1 MISKNGIP
9 ITNLDEWLQ
18 LAPPKRPDQWVEGR
32 SAMELARNWLDGLP
46 LEVLQAIQGHPSFGE
61 ILDWTAEPEV
71 TLRFDAC
78 AGEPR
83 NSDLV
88 VTALDAHGAFL
99 IGVEGKA
106 DEEFD
111 KLLPDCFVASMEA
124 KLKNERSNRLAR
136 LEFLTRAFLEVK
148 QSGEP
153 SVKLIRYQLLT
164 ACAGILAEAI
174 RRNIRRAVFL
184 VHEFRT
190 VLTNDANHCRNSID
204 LDNFVWRI
212 SRGSYRG
219 ITAGQI
225 IGPIS
230 LPEHSAF
237 SNEVE
242 LYIGKVV
249 RDLRSD

>member
-1 MISKNGIP
+1 
-9 ITNLDEWLQ
+9 
-18 LAPPKRPDQWVEGR
+18 
-32 SAMELARNWLDGLP
+32 MEIARNWLDGLP
-46 LEVLQAIQGHPSFGE
+46 VEVQQAILGHPSFGP
-61 ILDWTAEPEV
+61 IHNWTAEPEV
-71 TLRFDAC
+71 ALPFDAY

-88 VTALDAHGAFL
+88 VTATDTHGAFL

-124 KLKNERSNRLAR
+124 KLENERSNQLAR
-136 LEFLTRAFLEVK
+136 LEFLTRALFAVK
-148 QSGEP
+148 QRGEP

-164 ACAGILAEAI
+164 ACAGILAEAS

-190 VLTNDANHCRNSID
+190 LLTNNANHRRNGID
-204 LDNFVWRI
+204 LDNFVRRI

-219 ITAGQI
+219 VAAGQI
-225 IGPIS
+225 IGPIP
-230 LPEHSAF
+230 LPKRSDF
-237 SNEVE
+237 SNGVE
-242 LYIGKVV
+242 LHVGKVLK
-249 RDLRSD
+249 DLR